1 MIIYEVGE
9 IIKTKNKEGK
19 TVLPAV
25 VTKSYGD
32 GAVEVLFA
40 DGTYGYR
47 GNKKVTR
54 TGRSIDIQGIL
65 DEIK

>member
-9 IIKTKNKEGK
+9 IVKTKNKEGK

-25 VTKSYGD
+25 VTKSYDG

-54 TGRSIDIQGIL
+54 TGKSIDMQSIL
-65 DEIK
+65 DSIK